1 VGRYYRGFLQT
12 AEEMM
17 MLQLEDIFLAEPVL
31 VPVFVHSKTGL
42 LGEEP
47 GLDGSLL
54 VEECRSGGGLG
65 QPYSSQ
71 SRFLCKMTIV
81 YTHKIKRVTSR
92 KEINLLSLAPI
103 GPLVLMVNSAKVGND
118 YGDGKGDDQHTA
130 QRAHAAHHFAGY
142 CLGYHVTISM
152 H

>member
-1 VGRYYRGFLQT
+1 
-12 AEEMM
+12 

-31 VPVFVHSKTGL
+31 VPVLVHSKTGL

-71 SRFLCKMTIV
+71 SRFLCKMNIV
-81 YTHKIKRVTSR
+81 YTNKKRVTSR
-92 KEINLLSLAPI
+92 RRNKPFEPCAYRPS
-103 GPLVLMVNSAKVGND
+103 GS
-118 YGDGKGDDQHTA
+118 DGKFG
-130 QRAHAAHHFAGY
+130 
-142 CLGYHVTISM
+142 
-152 H
+152 

>member
-1 VGRYYRGFLQT
+1 MRFVVVVVLPFKREGLAGRPHKRGRLRYILCVGRYYRGFLQT

-31 VPVFVHSKTGL
+31 VPVLVHSKTGL

-81 YTHKIKRVTSR
+81 YTHKIK
-92 KEINLLSLAPI
+92 K
-103 GPLVLMVNSAKVGND
+103 GN
-118 YGDGKGDDQHTA
+118 K
-130 QRAHAAHHFAGY
+130 
-142 CLGYHVTISM
+142 
-152 H
+152 